1 MGIHGSERRDVNYY
15 TEDLLRLVTRGHE
28 QRTRAAEAE
37 RLAREIRGTVR
48 GRRRLRSTVG
58 LALGS
63 GRRATRPRLEA

>member
-1 MGIHGSERRDVNYY
+1 VNYY
-15 TEDLLRLVTRGHE
+15 TEDLLRLVTREHE

-58 LALGS
+58 LALGA
-63 GRRATRPRLEA
+63 GRRAAHSRLEA